1 MTLSVD
7 PNNNNYG
14 YSQLNDAYDWNA
26 LIQNRS
32 GGENMARNP
41 VQACIAFLNRFISY
55 ESIYGDS
62 AGAREMVKVTMLLQA
77 VDNKVTNQQIAQTK
91 KSYEYISAYRDMLIE
106 TQAPTDVVLEFE
118 RLQTVLESLLQ
129 LRQQAGLGVMCS
141 YGSLTET
148 VKERLAT
155 LQ

>member
-7 PNNNNYG
+7 PNNKNHGYG
-14 YSQLNDAYDWNA
+14 QLNDTYDWNA
-26 LIQNRS
+26 LIQNRH
-32 GGENMARNP
+32 GDENMAHNP
-41 VQACIAFLNRFISY
+41 IQASIAFLNRFISY
-55 ESIYGDS
+55 ESLYGDS
-62 AGAREMVKVTMLLQA
+62 LGAREMVKVTLLLQG
-77 VDNKVTNQQIAQTK
+77 VDNKVTTQHIAQTQ

-141 YGSLTET
+141 YGALNQT
-148 VKERLAT
+148 VCDRLAVV
-155 LQ
+155 Q